1 MKSSKWADFFVI
13 GSAKN
18 KREVLFPQ
26 TDDTTT
32 AVYFRVCESLNSR
45 ECCCTSLPHCPK
57 SLCTVQ
63 PASLLGS
70 PSLICV
76 SEAII
81 QEGRNGGR
89 LESAPRLVGGSGRM
103 RQRPSH
109 LTPLLPVVPS
119 VTILPFNKCH
129 KQRFTPSL
137 LCSALPI
144 PSHGIYSQIKWPES
158 SLDPVSP
165 HYRALCPL
173 ARRPAKVACMHAR
186 WSASH
191 FLLLGLKSLLWRER
205 ERCIN
210 VTGHGQGDIK
220 LLETIGNIGRSAL
233 ASPSIRSPASV
244 EIHLHFPRPA
254 QVSPAR
260 QMV

>member
-57 SLCTVQ
+57 SLCSLTT
-63 PASLLGS
+63 SLLGS
-70 PSLICV
+70 LPLICV

-129 KQRFTPSL
+129 KQRFTPSP
-137 LCSALPI
+137 LCSPSLPPTAFI
-144 PSHGIYSQIKWPES
+144 
-158 SLDPVSP
+158 
-165 HYRALCPL
+165 
-173 ARRPAKVACMHAR
+173 AK
-186 WSASH
+186 
-191 FLLLGLKSLLWRER
+191 LNGLK
-205 ERCIN
+205 
-210 VTGHGQGDIK
+210 
-220 LLETIGNIGRSAL
+220 AL
-233 ASPSIRSPASV
+233 SIRLVPITALYALS
-244 EIHLHFPRPA
+244 RDG
-254 QVSPAR
+254 R
-260 QMV
+260 QKWHTCMRVGGPHPLPPLTLV